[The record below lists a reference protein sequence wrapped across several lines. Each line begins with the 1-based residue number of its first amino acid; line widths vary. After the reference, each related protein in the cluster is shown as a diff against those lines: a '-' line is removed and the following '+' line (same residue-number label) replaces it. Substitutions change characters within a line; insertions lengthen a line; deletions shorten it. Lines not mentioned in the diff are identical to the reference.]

1 MKHATLLALL
11 LPPTSYDSTGQ
22 RIAAALAAEGKV
34 LDDAQANGLATLD
47 AITPDGDMEMLASW
61 ERVYGLPDPTL
72 GANQSRELRLASL
85 IQRIN
90 ETGEF
95 TRDVM
100 VWVAL
105 RLGYSISFTEFH
117 PFQVESPVEQPL
129 YGDDWMYALQI
140 NARADHQPFGNALLE
155 SAMRRIAMAHIVL
168 IFNYGGNPNLFLF
181 EEGDGFLLT
190 EDDQYL
196 DMS

>member
-11 LPPTSYDSTGQ
+11 LPPTSYDSTG
-22 RIAAALAAEGKV
+22 RRLAAALAAEGKV

-47 AITPDGDMEMLASW
+47 AITPDGDLSMLASW
-61 ERVYGLPDPTL
+61 ERVYGLPDPSL
-72 GANQSRELRLASL
+72 GANQSIELRLASL

-117 PFQVESPVEQPL
+117 PFHVETPVEQPL

-140 NARADHQPFGNALLE
+140 NARADHEPFGNALLE
-155 SAMRRIAMAHIVL
+155 SAMRRIALAHIVL

>member
-1 MKHATLLALL
+1 MTHAELLALL
-11 LPPTSYDSTGQ
+11 LPPSSYDPS
-22 RIAAALAAEGKV
+22 APLLSAELAAEGKT
-34 LDDAQANGLATLD
+34 LDQAQVDVLATLD
-47 AITPDGDMEMLASW
+47 AITPDGDLSMLPEW
-61 ERVYGLPDPTL
+61 ERVYGLPDPAL
-72 GANQSRELRLASL
+72 GPNQSVALRLASV

-95 TRDVM
+95 SRDSM

-105 RLGYSISFTEFH
+105 ALGYSITFTEFH

-129 YGDDWMYALQI
+129 YGDDWMFALQI
-140 NARADHQPFGNALLE
+140 NAAEDENPLGTALLE
-155 SAMRRIAMAHIVL
+155 STMRRIAMAHIVL
-168 IFNYGGNPNLFLF
+168 LFNFAGTPHLFMF

-190 EDDQYL
+190 EDNDYL

>member
-11 LPPTSYDSTGQ
+11 LPPTSYDSTGR
-22 RIAAALAAEGKV
+22 RIAAALTAEGKV

-47 AITPDGDMEMLASW
+47 AITPDGDMSMLASW
-61 ERVYGLPDPTL
+61 ERVYGLPDPSL
-72 GANQSRELRLASL
+72 GANQSLELRLASL

-140 NARADHQPFGNALLE
+140 NARSDHQPFGNALLE